1 MVMVMMVGIMMT
13 VVIVMMVGMMVG
25 MLMGM
30 MVKMMVGMMVGMLL
44 ANLPFCL
51 PARLSDSF
59 PNLGHSNRLSG
70 GDRRLLLLFCLC
82 SRLSFKSSLIP
93 PFPLPPSADLAA
105 PPRLQHRLPHLRD
118 HVLVG
123 LGQLVLL
130 RLCLH
135 VLLRPGHLVLLRHR
149 RLHFTSQ
156 LILPPLHRHLLWAA
170 YHNSG
175 QLLHTASALLA
186 RLAANENSRDPLFSL
201 APHTTLALTLHFPS
215 DPKVAK

>member
-1 MVMVMMVGIMMT
+1 MV
-13 VVIVMMVGMMVG
+13 VMMVGMM
-25 MLMGM
+25 
-30 MVKMMVGMMVGMLL
+30 MVVMMVGMVMEMMVGMLL

-51 PARLSDSF
+51 PSRLSDSF
-59 PNLGHSNRLSG
+59 PNLGHSHCLSG

-82 SRLSFKSSLIP
+82 RRLSFKPSLIP

-130 RLCLH
+130 RL
-135 VLLRPGHLVLLRHR
+135 R

-156 LILPPLHRHLLWAA
+156 LILPPLHCHLLWAA
-170 YHNSG
+170 HHNSG

-186 RLAANENSRDPLFSL
+186 RLAANENARNPLFPL
-201 APHTTLALTLHFPS
+201 TPPTTLALTLHFPS
-215 DPKVAK
+215 QFQSC

>member
-1 MVMVMMVGIMMT
+1 MVWMMVKMMMG
-13 VVIVMMVGMMVG
+13 MMVGMMVWM
-25 MLMGM
+25 MLKIM
-30 MVKMMVGMMVGMLL
+30 MGMMVGMLL

-59 PNLGHSNRLSG
+59 PNLGYSNCLSG
-70 GDRRLLLLFCLC
+70 GHRRLLLLFCLC
-82 SRLSFKSSLIP
+82 SRLSFKPPLIP
-93 PFPLPPSADLAA
+93 PLPLPPSADLAA

-130 RLCLH
+130 RLRLH
-135 VLLRPGHLVLLRHR
+135 VLLRPGQLVLLRHR

-156 LILPPLHRHLLWAA
+156 LILPPLHCHLLWAA
-170 YHNSG
+170 HHNSG

-186 RLAANENSRDPLFSL
+186 RLAANENAGNPLFPL
-201 APHTTLALTLHFPS
+201 TPPATLALTLHFAS
-215 DPKVAK
+215 VPKLLNS

>member
-1 MVMVMMVGIMMT
+1 MMTMVM
-13 VVIVMMVGMMVG
+13 VMMVGMMVG
-25 MLMGM
+25 MMVWM
-30 MVKMMVGMMVGMLL
+30 MVKMMMGMMVGMLL

-59 PNLGHSNRLSG
+59 PNLGHSNCLGG

-82 SRLSFKSSLIP
+82 GRLSFKPSLIP
-93 PFPLPPSADLAA
+93 PLPLPPSADLAA

-130 RLCLH
+130 RL
-135 VLLRPGHLVLLRHR
+135 R

-156 LILPPLHRHLLWAA
+156 LILPPLHCHLLWAA
-170 YHNSG
+170 NHNSG

-186 RLAANENSRDPLFSL
+186 RLAANENAGNPLFPL
-201 APHTTLALTLHFPS
+201 VPHTTLALTLHFAS
-215 DPKVAK
+215 DPKLLNS

>member
-1 MVMVMMVGIMMT
+1 
-13 VVIVMMVGMMVG
+13 MVGMMVW
-25 MLMGM
+25 M
-30 MVKMMVGMMVGMLL
+30 MVKIMMGMMVGMLL

-59 PNLGHSNRLSG
+59 PNLGYSNCLSG
-70 GDRRLLLLFCLC
+70 GHRRLLLLFCLC
-82 SRLSFKSSLIP
+82 SRLSFKSPLIP
-93 PFPLPPSADLAA
+93 PLPLPPSADLAA

-130 RLCLH
+130 RLRLH
-135 VLLRPGHLVLLRHR
+135 VLLRSGQLVLLRHR
-149 RLHFTSQ
+149 RLHFTYQ

-170 YHNSG
+170 HHNSG

-186 RLAANENSRDPLFSL
+186 RLAANENSRNPLFPL
-201 APHTTLALTLHFPS
+201 APHTTLALTLHFAS
-215 DPKVAK
+215 DPKLLNSRPWRSAGGFFHCWPR